1 MSEDGQDFNGAL
13 EGLDPDKRSTLR
25 RLIGTGA
32 FVGPVLVS
40 FTMADLSIDAFM
52 HAAAANITTSH
63 TTTTTTTTAG
73 PGTTTTTTTAGP
85 GTTTTTTKPPGHPAK
100 S

>member
-1 MSEDGQDFNGAL
+1 MGNENQTFNGAL
-13 EGLDPDKRSTLR
+13 DGLDEGKRVTLK

-32 FVGPVLVS
+32 FVGPVVVS

-52 HAAAANITTSH
+52 HVAAANATTG
-63 TTTTTTTTAG
+63 TTTTTAR
-73 PGTTTTTTTAGP
+73 PGVTTTTTAAP
-85 GTTTTTTKPPGHPAK
+85 RPPGHPAK

>member
-1 MSEDGQDFNGAL
+1 MGGDGQDFNGAL
-13 EGLDPDKRSTLR
+13 EGLDADKRSTLK

-52 HAAAANITTSH
+52 HAAAANNTTSH
-63 TTTTTTTTAG
+63 TTTTTTTAA
-73 PGTTTTTTTAGP
+73 PGTTTTTTT
-85 GTTTTTTKPPGHPAK
+85 TRPPGHPAK

>member
-1 MSEDGQDFNGAL
+1 MGGNNESLNGAL
-13 EGLDPDKRSTLR
+13 DGLDEGKRATLK

-32 FVGPVLVS
+32 FVGPIVVS

-52 HAAAANITTSH
+52 HAAAANV
-63 TTTTTTTTAG
+63 TTTTTTTTTTVG
-73 PGTTTTTTTAGP
+73 PGTTTTTTAAP
-85 GTTTTTTKPPGHPAK
+85 GTTTTTTTPPPGHPAK

>member
-13 EGLDPDKRSTLR
+13 DGLDADKRSTLK
-25 RLIGTGA
+25 RLMGTGA

-52 HAAAANITTSH
+52 HAAAANITTRH
-63 TTTTTTTTAG
+63 TTTTVPPTTTTPG
-73 PGTTTTTTTAGP
+73 PGTTTTTTTR
-85 GTTTTTTKPPGHPAK
+85 PPGHPAK